1 MPWSLKRSRK
11 RRTTEIH
18 RKGLQPCRRTLATRP
33 GTRGGRMPATITRKP
48 YYFTMR
54 AEALAKLF
62 PPPPSAAAGHG
73 ILPQESYP
81 LNASKGL
88 GV

>member
-33 GTRGGRMPATITRKP
+33 GTRGGDARYHNKETIL
-48 YYFTMR
+48 FTMR

-81 LNASKGL
+81 LDASKGL